1 MCKRLFGLLLSII
14 STVSI
19 ICGSVWQCSA
29 AAVELP
35 AVSAKACIVMEATT
49 REVFFSQNADEH
61 LPMASTTKI
70 MTTLLCLESGDLD
83 TPFPVDNN
91 AIQVEGSSMGLVKD
105 DIVTKR
111 ALCYGMLLPSGND
124 AAGATAVKLAG
135 SLSAF
140 ADLMNERAAQ
150 LGMQNTH
157 FVTPSGLHDEQHYST
172 AYDMAILTA
181 TALQNPDFREIC
193 GQATAKVT
201 FGNPPYDR
209 WLKNSNKLLTQCE
222 GVIGVKTGFT
232 DEAGRCLVSAC
243 QRDDMTLICVTLNDP
258 NDWRD
263 HAAMFDL
270 GFSVSSRYVLYKQG
284 EYTIRRDALN
294 GDGQIIFANAET
306 IYAYSCSGKT
316 VEPKITENLLPCY
329 FAPYEKGTKGGELVL
344 DYGGSVQKIELY
356 AVNDVGELEEEKSG
370 TERFIYYLSQ
380 LFKKVLP

>member
-1 MCKRLFGLLLSII
+1 MCKRLFGLLLSIFSI
-14 STVSI
+14 ISI

-29 AAVELP
+29 AAAELP

-181 TALQNPDFREIC
+181 AALQNPDFREIC

-222 GVIGVKTGFT
+222 TCK
-232 DEAGRCLVSAC
+232 
-243 QRDDMTLICVTLNDP
+243 
-258 NDWRD
+258 
-263 HAAMFDL
+263 
-270 GFSVSSRYVLYKQG
+270 
-284 EYTIRRDALN
+284 
-294 GDGQIIFANAET
+294 
-306 IYAYSCSGKT
+306 
-316 VEPKITENLLPCY
+316 
-329 FAPYEKGTKGGELVL
+329 
-344 DYGGSVQKIELY
+344 
-356 AVNDVGELEEEKSG
+356 
-370 TERFIYYLSQ
+370 
-380 LFKKVLP
+380 

>member
-1 MCKRLFGLLLSII
+1 MCKRLFGLLLSIL
-14 STVSI
+14 SI
-19 ICGSVWQCSA
+19 ISMVCGSVGQCSA

-83 TPFPVDNN
+83 IPVPRGTTTPFRSR
-91 AIQVEGSSMGLVKD
+91 GSSMGLVKD

-111 ALCYGMLLPSGND
+111 APCYGMLLPSGND

-172 AYDMAILTA
+172 AYDMAIFNSDCPA
-181 TALQNPDFREIC
+181 EIPDFREIC

-201 FGNPPYDR
+201 FGNPPYGR

-243 QRDDMTLICVTLNDP
+243 QRNDMTLICVTLNDP
-258 NDWRD
+258 NDWQYP
-263 HAAMFDL
+263 HANYMTP
-270 GFSVSSRYVLYKQG
+270 FSHSCTSR
-284 EYTIRRDALN
+284 
-294 GDGQIIFANAET
+294 
-306 IYAYSCSGKT
+306 
-316 VEPKITENLLPCY
+316 PLPCRKR
-329 FAPYEKGTKGGELVL
+329 FRFPSWA
-344 DYGGSVQKIELY
+344 
-356 AVNDVGELEEEKSG
+356 
-370 TERFIYYLSQ
+370 ERQTPFRYRQPTPSPMERC
-380 LFKKVLP
+380 KRR

>member
-1 MCKRLFGLLLSII
+1 MCKRLFGLLLSIL
-14 STVSI
+14 SI
-19 ICGSVWQCSA
+19 ISMVCGSVGQCSA

-157 FVTPSGLHDEQHYST
+157 FVTPSGLHDEQHYS
-172 AYDMAILTA
+172 
-181 TALQNPDFREIC
+181 R
-193 GQATAKVT
+193 
-201 FGNPPYDR
+201 
-209 WLKNSNKLLTQCE
+209 
-222 GVIGVKTGFT
+222 
-232 DEAGRCLVSAC
+232 LV
-243 QRDDMTLICVTLNDP
+243 
-258 NDWRD
+258 
-263 HAAMFDL
+263 
-270 GFSVSSRYVLYKQG
+270 G
-284 EYTIRRDALN
+284 
-294 GDGQIIFANAET
+294 
-306 IYAYSCSGKT
+306 
-316 VEPKITENLLPCY
+316 
-329 FAPYEKGTKGGELVL
+329 
-344 DYGGSVQKIELY
+344 
-356 AVNDVGELEEEKSG
+356 
-370 TERFIYYLSQ
+370 
-380 LFKKVLP
+380 